1 MDVDAKGVYV
11 DDVVLAGRVGAHVTA
26 VGGEDVGCGSV
37 VRGFVC
43 WGSSEASFLYVCVYV
58 CMCFC
63 VYMCACVCVC
73 VFGMSNKV

>member
-1 MDVDAKGVYV
+1 MDLDAKGVYV

-43 WGSSEASFLYVCVYV
+43 WGSSEASFLYVCVCVYV
-58 CMCFC
+58 CVFVCI
-63 VYMCACVCVC
+63 CVCVC
-73 VFGMSNKV
+73 VCVWDE